1 MTTPTRIVIVGGGI
15 AGLQLATRL
24 GERLGRSGRA
34 QVTVVDR
41 SPTHIWK
48 PMLHTIAA
56 GTRDVQQQ
64 QVIFLAHARDHG
76 YTYQP
81 GELTGLDRARRRVRL
96 GEIRSQDGA
105 LVIDARELEYDVLI
119 LALGSQANDFG
130 VPGVREHCYFID
142 SQKQAETFNEALRM
156 RVFRSIARDEPLRVA
171 IVGAGATGVEL
182 AAELSRLLEVAQA
195 YGDETVRE
203 RLQLTLLESGP
214 RILAAFPPRISAS
227 AQRRLEQIGF
237 RVLTSTRVTAADATG
252 FHYGDGS
259 FAEADLMVWAAGV
272 KAPDFMQ
279 ALGGLDTNR
288 ANQIAVGP
296 TLQATADEH
305 VFAIGDC
312 ASLLPD
318 GHERPL
324 PPTAQVATQQAEH
337 LAKHLPA
344 WLDGKPIP
352 PFAFHDFGA
361 LVSISDYDAFGT
373 LGQFGFFRGGFIQG
387 RFAQFSHLMLYRRHQ
402 QALHGFSKATL
413 LWIAER
419 INGCVQPRIRLS

>member
-1 MTTPTRIVIVGGGI
+1 MTTPTRIAIVGGGI

-34 QVTVVDR
+34 QITIVDR

-81 GELTGLDRARRRVRL
+81 GELKGLDRARRRVQL
-96 GEIRSQDGA
+96 GAIRSRDGDV
-105 LVIDARELEYDVLI
+105 VIGARELEYDVLI

-142 SQKQAETFNEALRM
+142 SQQQAETFNEALRM
-156 RVFRSIARDEPLRVA
+156 RVFRSIARDEPFRVA

-214 RILAAFPPRISAS
+214 RILNAFPPRISAS

-237 RVLTSTRVTAADATG
+237 RVLTSTRVTSADANG

-288 ANQIAVGP
+288 ANQIVVGP
-296 TLQATADEH
+296 TLQATGDEC
-305 VFAIGDC
+305 VSRSAIAAAC
-312 ASLLPD
+312 C
-318 GHERPL
+318 
-324 PPTAQVATQQAEH
+324 PTATNGRCRRPRRSRRSRPSTSRSICPHGSTARRFRRSHSTISARWCRSAITTHSARSGSSGSSAAASSRGASRSSAT
-337 LAKHLPA
+337 
-344 WLDGKPIP
+344 
-352 PFAFHDFGA
+352 
-361 LVSISDYDAFGT
+361 
-373 LGQFGFFRGGFIQG
+373 
-387 RFAQFSHLMLYRRHQ
+387 
-402 QALHGFSKATL
+402 
-413 LWIAER
+413 
-419 INGCVQPRIRLS
+419 